1 MRKAMR
7 KRLVFLVVS
16 WSIVPAGIAALVI
29 MVGSGDE
36 HNLYILATLL
46 YFVAM
51 SLMAYVVR
59 EEERS

>member
-1 MRKAMR
+1 MR

-36 HNLYILATLL
+36 HNLYILATTLCI
-46 YFVAM
+46 VAM

-59 EEERS
+59 DDQLT

>member
-1 MRKAMR
+1 MR

-29 MVGSGDE
+29 MVESGDE
-36 HNLYILATLL
+36 HNLYILAALL
-46 YFVAM
+46 YFVAR

-59 EEERS
+59 DDQLT